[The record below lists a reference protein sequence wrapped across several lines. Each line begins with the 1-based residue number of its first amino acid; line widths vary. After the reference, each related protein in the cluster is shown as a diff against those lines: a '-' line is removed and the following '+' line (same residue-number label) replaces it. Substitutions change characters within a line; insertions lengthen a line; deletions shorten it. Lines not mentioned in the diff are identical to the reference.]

1 MYMRRYFYLLFL
13 FVLASGI
20 AQAQEINCNVRVN
33 IQKLQTVDPAVFETL
48 EQSIRDY
55 MNNTTWTQE
64 DFALEERIDVN
75 LILTVQEEVSPTT
88 FKASLAIQSS
98 RPIYNSDA
106 QTAMLNHI
114 DQDLQFSYQQ
124 YQPLQFSAN
133 SFNDNLSSVLAFYV
147 YIVLGLDFDSFAL
160 YGGEPYLQAAQ
171 DILNQAPQDGT
182 FRGWRSVDGNRNRFW
197 MIENLLSPRV
207 RPYREAMYNYHRF
220 GLDVMAETPNEG
232 RAVIAQYLDNIQD
245 VYQNY
250 PNSMILQLFLNAK
263 SDEIIEIF
271 KRGTSDEKSK
281 TVRIMS
287 RIDATNASE
296 YRTIR

>member
-1 MYMRRYFYLLFL
+1 MRRYFYLLFL

>member
-1 MYMRRYFYLLFL
+1 MRRYFYLLFL

-98 RPIYNSDA
+98 RPSYTSDA

>member
-1 MYMRRYFYLLFL
+1 MFKYTFLILVSLL
-13 FVLASGI
+13 VLGT
-20 AQAQEINCNVRVN
+20 AQAQELNCNVRIN

-48 EQSIRDY
+48 EQAVRDF
-55 MNNTTWTQE
+55 MNNTAWTQE
-64 DFALEERIDVN
+64 DFTLEERIDCN

-98 RPIYNSDA
+98 RPIFNSDA

-114 DQDLQFSYQQ
+114 DQDIQFTYQQ
-124 YQPLQFSAN
+124 YQPLQFSTN
-133 SFNDNLSSVLAFYV
+133 NFNDNLSSVLSFYA
-147 YIVLGLDFDSFAL
+147 YIILGLDFDSFSL
-160 YGGEPYLQAAQ
+160 YGGEPYFQTAQ
-171 DILNQAPQDGT
+171 DILNQTPQDGSYK
-182 FRGWRSVDGNRNRFW
+182 GWRSVDGNRNRFW

-207 RPYREAMYNYHRF
+207 RPYREAMYNYHRY
-220 GLDVMAETPNEG
+220 GLDVMAETPDEG

-250 PNSMILQLFLNAK
+250 PNSMILQMFLNAK
-263 SDEIIEIF
+263 SSEIVEIF

-281 TVRIMS
+281 TIRIMS